1 MRIKKFQAHSLKEA
15 TELVKRDLGPEAIII
30 SSRKVTRG
38 GPFNLLGRD
47 MFEVTGAI
55 DDVVPVSQS
64 TYRRRPESQEF
75 AQHLER
81 SHTDLEEQDTLA
93 NLRRIAEQYGQRG
106 REDQRPGGVS
116 RRTADAGNMVEL
128 RTDMEDVKGTLRAIV
143 DQLKYSRMPALP
155 DTLQKAYS
163 TLVQH
168 DVDEQLAAD
177 LVQAV
182 YASTNQDH
190 ITNRQYLEKQVIAA
204 LAGVIPP
211 PASARP
217 RRKKTRIVVLVG
229 PTGVGK
235 TTTIAKL
242 AAINKL
248 VSGLDVAL
256 ISADTYRIGAIE
268 QLRTFA
274 GIADIPMEVVYKP
287 AEVAQMLRKFRTKDI
302 VFFDTVGRSQRSKKD
317 LNDLAKF
324 VAAADPDETH
334 LVLSASTNIKTSE
347 DIIDQF
353 KVVKPN
359 RLIFSKLDE
368 AVTYGPLLSIMHRH
382 HLPIS
387 YVTTGQTVPDDIRTV
402 DAAQLAAM
410 VYTGEM
416 AHA

>member
-15 TELVKRDLGPEAIII
+15 TEQMKSDLGPEAIII
-30 SSRKVTRG
+30 SSRKLTRG
-38 GPFNLLGRD
+38 GPFNFLGRE

-55 DDVVPVSQS
+55 DEVAPVPQS
-64 TYRRRPESQEF
+64 TYRRRPESPDF
-75 AQHLER
+75 ARHLER
-81 SHTDLEEQDTLA
+81 SHVDLEEHDTLA
-93 NLRRIAEQYGQRG
+93 NLRRIAGQYGQRG
-106 REDQRPGGVS
+106 REELRSSDVS
-116 RRTADAGNMVEL
+116 RRNAEAGSMVEL

-143 DQLKYSRMPALP
+143 DQLKYSRMPPLP
-155 DTLQKAYS
+155 DILQKAYS
-163 TLVQH
+163 KLVQH
-168 DVDEQLAAD
+168 DVDERLAAD
-177 LVQAV
+177 LVQTV
-182 YASTNQDH
+182 YASTDQDH
-190 ITNRQYLEKQVIAA
+190 ITNRLYLEKQVIAA
-204 LAGVIPP
+204 LAGIIPP
-211 PASARP
+211 AAGAKP
-217 RRKKTRIVVLVG
+217 RRKKSRIVLLVG

-317 LNDLAKF
+317 LYDLAKF

-353 KVVKPN
+353 KVVNPN